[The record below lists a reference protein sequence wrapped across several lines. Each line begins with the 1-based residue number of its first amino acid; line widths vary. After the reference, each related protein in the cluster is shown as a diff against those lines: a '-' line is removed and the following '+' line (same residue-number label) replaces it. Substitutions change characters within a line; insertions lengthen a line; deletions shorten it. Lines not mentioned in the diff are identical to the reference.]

1 MISLVIDKN
10 HGHGRFVFNGYY
22 LAVTDKKHVA
32 KKKKDTLCL
41 DRLLYRLSDL
51 SDEVGLIVMLFVMI
65 MK

>member
-10 HGHGRFVFNGYY
+10 HGHG
-22 LAVTDKKHVA
+22 H
-32 KKKKDTLCL
+32 CL
-41 DRLLYRLSDL
+41 DWLLYRLLDL